1 MLTIDYILVILS
13 QVCKFSDSLLYG
25 VFLVFSLFF
34 SIFLLF
40 SRFFTYFV
48 NLTEIEKILLRVSSI
63 FPVPVRS
70 KLPDYSNRC
79 IFAKIQALHYSLY
92 PYVHRKSITLSK
104 RKKSDAVGNFIA
116 DPFYLFQFINAHF
129 IIRTE
134 QFCLVNRSVRISG
147 TGIYYIG
154 TSKSR
159 LAFIYSFNTCIKYI
173 LGIRKSI
180 ICSGKDAVLC
190 ICIFTKSVPAI
201 I

>member
-25 VFLVFSLFF
+25 VFMVFSLFF

-79 IFAKIQALHYSLY
+79 IFVKIQALHYSLY
-92 PYVHRKSITLSK
+92 PYVNRKSITLPK
-104 RKKSDAVGNFIA
+104 RK
-116 DPFYLFQFINAHF
+116 
-129 IIRTE
+129 E
-134 QFCLVNRSVRISG
+134 QRSWQLYRRPLLSVSVYQCTLHNPHR
-147 TGIYYIG
+147 
-154 TSKSR
+154 
-159 LAFIYSFNTCIKYI
+159 
-173 LGIRKSI
+173 
-180 ICSGKDAVLC
+180 AVL
-190 ICIFTKSVPAI
+190 PR
-201 I
+201 